1 MLKMI
6 LPIALLVLSNTFYNI
21 TQKKTPADANA
32 FLSLAVTYAVAA
44 AACLIIFFVGY
55 RTPSVSEE
63 FKKLN
68 WTSFVLGIVIIGLEF
83 GYILAYRAG
92 WDVSKAPLVSNCC
105 LAVVLVFVGIFV
117 FREKVTPKQM
127 IGMAV
132 CISGLVIVTV

>member
-1 MLKMI
+1 MFKMI

-32 FLSLAVTYAVAA
+32 FLSLAVTYAVAGV
-44 AACLIIFFVGY
+44 ACLLIFLIGY
-55 RTPSVSEE
+55 REASFSEE
-63 FKKLN
+63 LKKLN
-68 WTSFVLGIVIIGLEF
+68 WTSLALGVIIIGLEF

-92 WDVSKAPLVSNCC
+92 WDVSRAPLVSNCC

-117 FREKVTPKQM
+117 FRESVTVKQI

-132 CISGLVIVTV
+132 CVTGLVIVTV

>member
-21 TQKKTPADANA
+21 TQKKTPANANA
-32 FLSLAVTYAVAA
+32 FLSLAVTYAVAGIVS
-44 AACLIIFFVGY
+44 LLIFFIGY
-55 RTPSVSEE
+55 RGAAVSEE
-63 FKKLN
+63 LKKLN
-68 WTSFVLGIVIIGLEF
+68 WTSFALGVIIIGLEF

-92 WDVSKAPLVSNCC
+92 WDVSRAPLVANCC

-117 FREKVTPKQM
+117 FRESVTVKQI

-132 CISGLVIVTV
+132 CVTGLVIVTV